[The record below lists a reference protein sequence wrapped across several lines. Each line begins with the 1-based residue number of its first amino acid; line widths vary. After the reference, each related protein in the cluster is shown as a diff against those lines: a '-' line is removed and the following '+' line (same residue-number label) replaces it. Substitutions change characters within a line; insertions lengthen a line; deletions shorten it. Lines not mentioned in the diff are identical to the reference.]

1 MAPNMVTLLGTLGN
15 ASMVL
20 ALVLMDTS
28 FKKELHMLFYY
39 LASFSIFFYQT
50 MDAVDGKQARRT
62 NAMMRH
68 ARNRRHTHTQNN
80 IYKALP
86 DFIVLT
92 R

>member
-50 MDAVDGKQARRT
+50 MDAVDGK
-62 NAMMRH
+62 
-68 ARNRRHTHTQNN
+68 
-80 IYKALP
+80 
-86 DFIVLT
+86 
-92 R
+92 

>member
-1 MAPNMVTLLGTLGN
+1 MDKILNPFWLRFVELLPTTMAPNMVTLLGTLGN

-50 MDAVDGKQARRT
+50 MDAVDGK
-62 NAMMRH
+62 
-68 ARNRRHTHTQNN
+68 
-80 IYKALP
+80 
-86 DFIVLT
+86 
-92 R
+92 